1 MTAYEIANTDKLRR
15 TQLRGISPC
24 GIGIRV
30 NLDMQAS
37 PRKTGGYNMSIQNKR
52 NVAKVV
58 VTIAAL
64 LCAAAT
70 AQATEFDIV
79 GMKLG
84 MNADQ
89 VLARYKELRPEGKH
103 RFIKWSR
110 PGGTEWV
117 ANGATLYSDLS
128 KPDDMEQER
137 MSFVFTGVG
146 SGNKLFSVQRQL
158 QFRPSER
165 PSTEA
170 VYAVAVKKYGEP
182 SYVNKSETNINASWK
197 FDAIDSP
204 AKKIDGPR
212 ACVNTSTVG
221 LDDYTAK
228 KAKETAADFC
238 GLYIEFSV
246 DGDQTGI
253 AKEIMMGMVNYLD
266 LTRDYEADIRD
277 AQERLDAAKMENTN
291 KAAPAPQL

>member
-1 MTAYEIANTDKLRR
+1 MK
-15 TQLRGISPC
+15 
-24 GIGIRV
+24 IGI
-30 NLDMQAS
+30 
-37 PRKTGGYNMSIQNKR
+37 I
-52 NVAKVV
+52 
-58 VTIAAL
+58 IAML

-70 AQATEFDIV
+70 AQATEFDIA

-89 VLARYKELRPEGKH
+89 VLARYKELRPEGRH
-103 RFIKWSR
+103 RFTKWSR

-117 ANGATLYSDLS
+117 ANGQTLYSDLS

-137 MSFVFTGVG
+137 MSFVFTGLG

-170 VYAVAVKKYGEP
+170 VYAAAVKKYGEP
-182 SYVNKSETNINASWK
+182 SYLSKSETNIHASWK
-197 FDAIDSP
+197 FDVIDAP
-204 AKKIDGPR
+204 AKKIDGPLGCISS
-212 ACVNTSTVG
+212 ATVG

-228 KAKETAADFC
+228 KAKEAGADFC

-253 AKEIMMGMVNYLD
+253 AKELMMGMINYLD
-266 LTRDYEADIRD
+266 LARDYEADVQD
-277 AQERLDAAKMENTN
+277 AQEKLDTARAKNTSG
-291 KAAPAPQL
+291 AAPVPDL

>member
-1 MTAYEIANTDKLRR
+1 MK
-15 TQLRGISPC
+15 
-24 GIGIRV
+24 IGIT
-30 NLDMQAS
+30 L
-37 PRKTGGYNMSIQNKR
+37 
-52 NVAKVV
+52 
-58 VTIAAL
+58 AAF

-70 AQATEFDIV
+70 AQAAEFDIA

-89 VLARYKELRPEGKH
+89 VLARYKELRPEGRH
-103 RFIKWSR
+103 RFTRWSR

-117 ANGATLYSDLS
+117 ANGQTLYSDLS

-137 MSFVFTGVG
+137 MSFVFTGLG

-170 VYAVAVKKYGEP
+170 VYAAAVKKYGEP
-182 SYVNKSETNINASWK
+182 SYLSKSETNIHASWK
-197 FDAIDSP
+197 FDSVDAP
-204 AKKIDGPR
+204 AMKIDGPLGCISS
-212 ACVNTSTVG
+212 ATVG

-228 KAKETAADFC
+228 NAKEVGASFC

-253 AKEIMMGMVNYLD
+253 AKELMMGMVNYQNLA
-266 LTRDYEADIRD
+266 RDYEADIRD
-277 AQERLDAAKMENTN
+277 AQERLKAAKTENTN
-291 KAAPAPQL
+291 RAAPAPQL